1 MLLTLN
7 QSIPEITALQENRK
21 PFHFFWQSET
31 ENCILLVN
39 TIVHNF
45 FYIHRTEVAEIMKS
59 FFYLLAVLLVPAIAF
74 SQTGTIEGTVYNKD
88 TKEPLA
94 GADVKI
100 LQTDTQQKTDEN
112 GKFVFSDIPD
122 GTYTLV
128 TTVPETEFIQRT
140 VVIVASGETKAAE
153 IYIGTGQ
160 YRLQGVTVT
169 DKREPKTVSKK
180 SIQAREITRLPG
192 TAGDALRA
200 LPAIPGIGVANDFSG
215 ALYIRGGS
223 DEDNLYYFDRVP
235 VGYPY
240 HFGGLVSSLS
250 SEIIDRI
257 DVYAGGYGAEYG
269 VDSQAVIDIYSQ
281 NDSPANLRGKF
292 NLNILYSEGLLQGKI
307 GENGFWYAAGRRSY
321 IDLFIGSLV
330 FDAGAIT
337 AFPRFWDYQ
346 IKAGYDLSEKH
357 QLFFNLFA
365 SGDQFAL
372 TLDGEDVDQDFRGNT
387 SFESGFEGAGI
398 HLRSFLTQRLTSFL
412 SLTRSNFLF
421 DVNFGPE
428 ISLNIDAPSYTLRED
443 ITYELNPR
451 HRLETG
457 LILGLEPG
465 QVTGTF
471 TRIPDEGE
479 VEFDIRFE
487 EKIELDEYVRGQRIE
502 GYLQDRYT
510 LLPFLSAVFGLR
522 FDYFNR
528 TDELSIQ
535 PRGSL
540 LLELP
545 NTSEI
550 QFAYGVY
557 NQTPI
562 PALLSPTIGNP
573 GLKSSSAS
581 HYILELKRQF
591 SETTEIKMAAYYKDL
606 SGIATV
612 DDEAAYLNQG
622 IGYAQG
628 TEIFLR
634 HQRDERFFGWISYA
648 YALSKRRDR
657 EGEPYRLYSFDQT
670 HVATLAASYNLTPT
684 WEFGAKWQ
692 YRSGNPYTPCVGATV
707 QFDPRNGEPI
717 YIPDYAET
725 NSDRLPAYHRL
736 DLRVSKTFQFNAWNL
751 GLFIELLNTYNRQN
765 LLDFNYSEDCRTRDD
780 INQLPILP
788 YFGITAEF

>member
-1 MLLTLN
+1 
-7 QSIPEITALQENRK
+7 
-21 PFHFFWQSET
+21 
-31 ENCILLVN
+31 
-39 TIVHNF
+39 
-45 FYIHRTEVAEIMKS
+45 MKS
-59 FFYLLAVLLVPAIAF
+59 LFCLLMLLAVPTVAF
-74 SQTGTIEGTVYNKD
+74 SQTGTIEGTVYNND
-88 TKEPLA
+88 TKAALA
-94 GADVKI
+94 GAEVQI
-100 LQTDTQQKTDEN
+100 LQTDDRQKTDEN
-112 GKFVFSDIPD
+112 GKFVFSAVPE
-122 GTYTLV
+122 GTYTLI
-128 TTVPETEFIQRT
+128 TTVPETELIQRT
-140 VVIVASGETKAAE
+140 SVIVVAGENRETE
-153 IYIGTGQ
+153 IYVATEPI
-160 YRLQGVTVT
+160 RLEGVEVI
-169 DKREPKTVSKK
+169 DKRLPKTVNKK
-180 SIQAREITRLPG
+180 SIQANEITRLPG

-240 HFGGLVSSLS
+240 HFGGIVSSLS

-292 NLNILYSEGLLQGKI
+292 NLNFLYSEGLFQGKI

-321 IDLFIGSLV
+321 IDLFIGTLTFNAVSI
-330 FDAGAIT
+330 DS
-337 AFPRFWDYQ
+337 FPRFWDYQ
-346 IKAGYDLSEKH
+346 IKAGYDLNEKH

-372 TLDGEDVDQDFRGNT
+372 TLEGEDVDQDFQGNT

-398 HLRSFLTQRLTSFL
+398 HLRSFLTDRLTSFL
-412 SLTRSNFLF
+412 SLTRSDFLF
-421 DVNFGPE
+421 DVNFGPTL
-428 ISLNIDAPSYTLRED
+428 SLNIDAPSYTLRED
-443 ITYELNPR
+443 LAYELNPK
-451 HRLETG
+451 HRLESG

-479 VEFDIRFE
+479 VDYDIRFE
-487 EKIELDEYVRGQRIE
+487 EKVALDEYVRGQRIE

-510 LLPFLSAVFGLR
+510 VLPFLSIVFGLR

-540 LLELP
+540 LVELP
-545 NTSEI
+545 NRSEI
-550 QFAYGVY
+550 QFAYGIY

-573 GLKSSSAS
+573 ALKSSRAS
-581 HYILELKRQF
+581 HYILELKRQL
-591 SETTEIKMAAYYKDL
+591 SPETEIKMAGYYKDL
-606 SGIATV
+606 VGIATT
-612 DDEAAYLNQG
+612 DEEAAYLNQG
-622 IGYAQG
+622 VGYAQG

-634 HQRDERFFGWISYA
+634 HQRGNRFFGWISYA

-657 EGEPYRLYSFDQT
+657 ADEPYRPYSFDQT

-692 YRSGNPYTPCVGATV
+692 YRTGNPYTPVEDAKI

-717 YIPDYAET
+717 YIPIYAET

-736 DLRVSKTFQFNAWNL
+736 DLRVSKIFQFSNWKL
-751 GLFIELLNTYNRQN
+751 GIFLELLNTYNRKN
-765 LLDFNYSEDCRTRDD
+765 LLDYNYSDDYKTREDL
-780 INQLPILP
+780 NQLPILP
-788 YFGITAEF
+788 YLGITAEF

>member
-1 MLLTLN
+1 
-7 QSIPEITALQENRK
+7 
-21 PFHFFWQSET
+21 
-31 ENCILLVN
+31 
-39 TIVHNF
+39 
-45 FYIHRTEVAEIMKS
+45 MKS
-59 FFYLLAVLLVPAIAF
+59 FFCLLTVFLVPAIAF
-74 SQTGTIEGTVYNKD
+74 SQTGTIEGTVYNKN

-94 GADVKI
+94 GAEVQI
-100 LQTDTQQKTDEN
+100 IQTDERQKTDEN
-112 GKFVFSDIPD
+112 GKFIFSDIPE
-122 GTYTLV
+122 GAYTLV
-128 TTVPETEFIQRT
+128 TTVPETELIQRT
-140 VVIVASGETKAAE
+140 AVIVASAETKETE
-153 IYIGTGQ
+153 IYVETEQ
-160 YRLQGVTVT
+160 YQLESVTVT
-169 DKREPKTVSKK
+169 DKRGPKTISKK
-180 SIQAREITRLPG
+180 SIQAQEITRLPG

-240 HFGGLVSSLS
+240 HFGGIVSSLS
-250 SEIIDRI
+250 SEIIDEI
-257 DVYAGGYGAEYG
+257 AVYAGGYGAEYG
-269 VDSQAVIDIYSQ
+269 VDSQAVIDISSKD
-281 NDSPANLRGKF
+281 NSPVDLGGKF
-292 NLNILYSEGLLQGKI
+292 NINALYSEGLFQGKI

-321 IDLFIGSLV
+321 IDLFIGSLS
-330 FDAGAIT
+330 FDVGAIT

-365 SGDQFAL
+365 SGDRFAL
-372 TLDGEDVDQDFRGNT
+372 TLDGEDIDQDFRGNT

-398 HLRSFLTQRLTSFL
+398 HLRSFLTERLTSFL
-412 SLTRSNFLF
+412 SLTRSDFLF
-421 DVNFGPE
+421 DVNFGPQ
-428 ISLNIDAPSYTLRED
+428 ISLNINAPSYTLRED

-479 VEFDIRFE
+479 VDYDIRFE
-487 EKIELDEYVRGQRIE
+487 EKVTLDEYVRGQRIE

-510 LLPFLSAVFGLR
+510 LLPSLSAVFGLR

-573 GLKSSSAS
+573 TLKSSRAS
-581 HYILELKRQF
+581 HYILELKRQL
-591 SETTEIKMAAYYKDL
+591 SKDTEIKMAAYYKDL
-606 SGIATV
+606 ADLVTV
-612 DDEAAYLNQG
+612 DEEASYLNQG
-622 IGYAQG
+622 VGYAQG
-628 TEIFLR
+628 TEVFLR
-634 HQRDERFFGWISYA
+634 HQSDDRFLGWISYA
-648 YALSKRRDR
+648 YAQSKRRDR
-657 EGEPYRLYSFDQT
+657 VGEPYRLYSFDQT
-670 HVATLAASYNLTPT
+670 HVATFAASYNLTPT

-692 YRSGNPYTPCVGATV
+692 YRSGNPYTPCVDATV

-717 YIPDYAET
+717 YIPIYAET

-736 DLRVSKTFQFNAWNL
+736 DIRVSKTFQFSAWNL
-751 GLFIELLNTYNRQN
+751 GIFLELLNTYNRQN
-765 LLDFNYSEDCRTRDD
+765 LLDFNYSDDCQTRDD

-788 YFGITAEF
+788 YLGITAEF

>member
-1 MLLTLN
+1 
-7 QSIPEITALQENRK
+7 
-21 PFHFFWQSET
+21 
-31 ENCILLVN
+31 
-39 TIVHNF
+39 
-45 FYIHRTEVAEIMKS
+45 MKS
-59 FFYLLAVLLVPAIAF
+59 LFCLMMTLIVPAVAF
-74 SQTGTIEGTVYNKD
+74 AQTGTIEGTIYNND
-88 TKEPLA
+88 TKTPLA
-94 GADVKI
+94 GAEVQI
-100 LQTDTQQKTDEN
+100 LQTDERQKTDEN
-112 GKFVFSDIPD
+112 GKFVFSAVPE

-128 TTVPETEFIQRT
+128 TRVPETELLQRT
-140 VVIVASGETKAAE
+140 SVVVVAGESQKTE
-153 IYIGTGQ
+153 IYVATEQ
-160 YRLQGVTVT
+160 VRLESVEVT
-169 DKREPKTVSKK
+169 DKRDPKTVSKK
-180 SIQAREITRLPG
+180 SIQADEFTRLPG

-240 HFGGLVSSLS
+240 HFGGIVSSLS
-250 SEIIDRI
+250 SEIIDEI
-257 DVYAGGYGAEYG
+257 AVYPGGYGAEYG
-269 VDSQAVIDIYSQ
+269 VDSQAVIDISSK
-281 NDSPANLRGKF
+281 NNSPTNFGGKF
-292 NLNILYSEGLLQGKI
+292 NLNLLFSEGLLQGKI
-307 GENGFWYAAGRRSY
+307 GEKGFWYAAGRRSY
-321 IDLFIGSLV
+321 IDLFVGSLA

-346 IKAGYDLSEKH
+346 LKAGYDLSEKH
-357 QLFFNLFA
+357 QFFFNFFA
-365 SGDQFAL
+365 SGDRFAL
-372 TLDGEDVDQDFRGNT
+372 KLDGENVDEDFRGNT

-398 HLRSFLTQRLTSFL
+398 HLRSFLTERFTSYL
-412 SLTRSNFLF
+412 SLTRSKFLF

-428 ISLNIDAPSYTLRED
+428 LSLNIDAPSYTLRED
-443 ITYELNPR
+443 LTYELNPR
-451 HRLETG
+451 HRLESG

-479 VEFDIRFE
+479 IDYDIRFE
-487 EKIELDEYVRGQRIE
+487 EKVALDEYVRGQRIE

-510 LLPFLSAVFGLR
+510 PLPFLSVVLGLR

-540 LLELP
+540 LVELP
-545 NTSEI
+545 NNSEL

-557 NQTPI
+557 NQAPI

-573 GLKSSSAS
+573 ALKPSRAS
-581 HYILELKRQF
+581 HYILELKRQL
-591 SETTEIKMAAYYKDL
+591 SQRTEIKMAAYYKDL
-606 SGIATV
+606 ADLATV
-612 DDEAAYLNQG
+612 DEEAAYLNQG
-622 IGYAQG
+622 VGYAQG

-634 HQRDERFFGWISYA
+634 HQRGDRFFGWISYA

-657 EGEPYRLYSFDQT
+657 IGEPYRFYSFDQT

-692 YRSGNPYTPCVGATV
+692 YRTGNPYTPVEDARI
-707 QFDPRNGEPI
+707 QFDPRNGRPI
-717 YIPDYAET
+717 YIPIYAET

-736 DLRVSKTFQFNAWNL
+736 DLRVSKIFQL
-751 GLFIELLNTYNRQN
+751 GGWKLGFFLELLNIYNRKN
-765 LLDFNYSEDCRTRDD
+765 LLDYNYSDDYKTRDD